1 MKKNVVI
8 IQALLEPNKEL
19 PHYAVRD
26 IQYWDYYCKK
36 NNIEFIVTTD
46 KIHDFSEMIPAFQKF
61 YTYEILE
68 KNGIDFD
75 QCLLADWDTFPMPNA
90 KNLFDYTNDK
100 FTICLDYGYAPAL
113 MKRTEFVGNY
123 FDNSKVV
130 TWDNYFNSGFFIF
143 QKGQKFIFEKAI
155 EFFNKYKEDIMVNKK
170 LAIDEQT
177 IFNYIVHGS
186 VETTILPR
194 SFMVHDY
201 FLRIFLN
208 NYTDH
213 ENKFMDAQS
222 YMPNNVNYVH
232 MTADTE
238 FRNQVVEIAFN
249 RFYKDLL

>member
-1 MKKNVVI
+1 MKKKNVVV
-8 IQALLEPNKEL
+8 IQALLDKADL
-19 PHYAVRD
+19 PHYAIRD
-26 IQYWDYYCKK
+26 LQYWDYYCKK
-36 NNIEFIVTTD
+36 NDIELIVINDTFCSF
-46 KIHDFSEMIPAFQKF
+46 KEMIPAFQKF
-61 YTYEILE
+61 YTYETLE
-68 KNGIDFD
+68 KNGVEFD

-113 MKRTEFVGNY
+113 LKRVEVVKEY
-123 FDNSKVV
+123 FDKPVV
-130 TWDNYFNSGFFIF
+130 NWDNYFNSGFFIF
-143 QKGQKFIFEKAI
+143 QKGQKFIFEKALK
-155 EFFNKYKEDIMVNKK
+155 FFFDHKDDIMVNKK

-177 IFNYIVHGS
+177 IFNYIVHSS

-201 FLRIFLN
+201 FLKIFLN

-222 YMPNNVNYVH
+222 YIPGNVNYIH
-232 MTADTE
+232 MTADAE
-238 FRNQVVEIAFN
+238 FRNQVVEVAYN